1 MKLVDGGEFFQAKE
15 KKEFGEYKEFKAE
28 QYYVFETKNNAK
40 EIIDINETYQEN
52 ESSAK
57 NTRQIEKN
65 NNDELRKQLEK
76 ASKTSSQSGNGTS
89 TATSHAHAVSESSV
103 LVGSGTA
110 AVTVTAAAVVISV
123 TSAGI
128 GLSSVAKYVQKEVGN
143 DYVSLNINLDKIMT
157 EYDKSYGLNDS
168 NFLLKFNEDGN
179 IKKEI
184 PLKSGNHSYVVGNLI
199 PLKEY
204 SYIIECKNP
213 IVGNTEVI
221 YKSSFTTKEYSD
233 PKGVKDEVNNYV
245 SFINPGNEDGATSTN
260 TTALLNYSIYLSDYE
275 KQYDFPTF
283 YVCSSLQSNPS
294 DLTNILFSSSELNN
308 ENYFKGQVEN
318 IIFDNVYVYIV
329 GEKNSNKEF
338 LYSDVISIE
347 FPIENTSEKYAFQ
360 IDESMENNSSTID
373 KIKLTGSLVKIS
385 ELYPFRVRFALYCD
399 DTLLEEKVE
408 GLLVLDKENLT
419 YEVSCRSYYGTK
431 KFKYTIYM
439 LNPNNE
445 EIIVYES
452 SFKEYSV
459 DQSFNASYEKV
470 EPKDAAIEYN
480 SSYIKINVPT
490 NFTSE
495 FSDIY
500 YYTLKVVNSSNIVYG
515 TYEGTNNA
523 EIIIDSLDGLDSI
536 SFIYTDMGRFA
547 NGEIEFGSYTSN
559 GEPFSYPYIYLEN
572 GLGISGDNYVLTYYC
587 DMVYDYSLASA
598 KISTV
603 LNNERYEWNIS
614 PLSYQGK
621 VELTGLIGEFE
632 NVQFNVEISFV
643 DNQSSHEIKTVT
655 QTLDPIQLQYEFRLK
670 MVEASLSK
678 GDGSN
683 YVTRFAFDNVIPSSY
698 QVNIKDD
705 ANLIDMNIDPS
716 RKEFFVKLGNGTVYN
731 FTFTIIDTY
740 GNEKQTG
747 ITCKLDD
754 ATATSSYQSFTCN
767 FANPGDTVVT
777 YNEDGTINMYR
788 EVNYEM
794 VNSSNYLNAMI
805 FNSNDYDSE
814 TSTMTYVGRIE
825 NFVQEKYSIIE
836 NLPRDIYCFNY
847 YQYYKLDE
855 VYYVMYEEYPSGSV
869 GFMRDQMHYEVA
881 AADGQ
886 TKIVI
891 SNTNYGHF
899 DNKIVVN
906 GVEYQYYAYDESQ
919 YDSLVLFIDGEITV
933 NELKVYFT
941 EYDGNYDTYNNE
953 IQLNGSRYDEII
965 IS

>member
-1 MKLVDGGEFFQAKE
+1 
-15 KKEFGEYKEFKAE
+15 
-28 QYYVFETKNNAK
+28 
-40 EIIDINETYQEN
+40 
-52 ESSAK
+52 
-57 NTRQIEKN
+57 
-65 NNDELRKQLEK
+65 
-76 ASKTSSQSGNGTS
+76 
-89 TATSHAHAVSESSV
+89 
-103 LVGSGTA
+103 
-110 AVTVTAAAVVISV
+110 
-123 TSAGI
+123 
-128 GLSSVAKYVQKEVGN
+128 
-143 DYVSLNINLDKIMT
+143 
-157 EYDKSYGLNDS
+157 
-168 NFLLKFNEDGN
+168 
-179 IKKEI
+179 
-184 PLKSGNHSYVVGNLI
+184 
-199 PLKEY
+199 
-204 SYIIECKNP
+204 
-213 IVGNTEVI
+213 
-221 YKSSFTTKEYSD
+221 
-233 PKGVKDEVNNYV
+233 
-245 SFINPGNEDGATSTN
+245 
-260 TTALLNYSIYLSDYE
+260 
-275 KQYDFPTF
+275 
-283 YVCSSLQSNPS
+283 
-294 DLTNILFSSSELNN
+294 
-308 ENYFKGQVEN
+308 
-318 IIFDNVYVYIV
+318 
-329 GEKNSNKEF
+329 
-338 LYSDVISIE
+338 
-347 FPIENTSEKYAFQ
+347 
-360 IDESMENNSSTID
+360 
-373 KIKLTGSLVKIS
+373 
-385 ELYPFRVRFALYCD
+385 
-399 DTLLEEKVE
+399 
-408 GLLVLDKENLT
+408 
-419 YEVSCRSYYGTK
+419 
-431 KFKYTIYM
+431 
-439 LNPNNE
+439 
-445 EIIVYES
+445 
-452 SFKEYSV
+452 
-459 DQSFNASYEKV
+459 
-470 EPKDAAIEYN
+470 
-480 SSYIKINVPT
+480 
-490 NFTSE
+490 
-495 FSDIY
+495 
-500 YYTLKVVNSSNIVYG
+500 
-515 TYEGTNNA
+515 
-523 EIIIDSLDGLDSI
+523 
-536 SFIYTDMGRFA
+536 
-547 NGEIEFGSYTSN
+547 
-559 GEPFSYPYIYLEN
+559 
-572 GLGISGDNYVLTYYC
+572 
-587 DMVYDYSLASA
+587 MVYDYSLASA

-621 VELTGLIGEFE
+621 VELTGLIGEFV

-740 GNEKQTG
+740 GIEKQTG

-794 VNSSNYLNAMI
+794 VDSSNYLNAMV

-814 TSTMTYVGRIE
+814 TSVMTYVGRIE

-941 EYDGNYDTYNNE
+941 EYDGNYDTYNND
-953 IQLNGSRYDEII
+953 IQLIGSRYDEII